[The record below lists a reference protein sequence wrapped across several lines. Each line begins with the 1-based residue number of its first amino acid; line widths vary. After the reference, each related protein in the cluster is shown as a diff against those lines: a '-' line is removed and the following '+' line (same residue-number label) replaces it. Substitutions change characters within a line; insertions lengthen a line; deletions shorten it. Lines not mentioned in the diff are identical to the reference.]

1 MHIIEWNIN
10 QATNTSN
17 NNIVP
22 GFVVN
27 EVIKNNP
34 DIFIFTEFAKTRN
47 YIDVESKLKIN
58 GFDYAVTNNDT
69 CKQNEV
75 LIAWKDDKFRI
86 DRDKIEK
93 PLAIDDMPE
102 VFIVPLNW
110 MGIKFIVAG
119 LRIKLFNNDYLKR
132 KKQLENVMDLIGKQF
147 SDYKYC
153 IIGGDFNNNKSDYK
167 NCQWRDK
174 WSLGVIDSIAKK
186 NNCIRKT
193 PDSSDGSSI
202 YQKNNYILFQEDHF
216 LVSKGIEVN
225 DVHYCRNFAKC
236 NSDIYLHEEDFQV
249 YNSQLRTV
257 TWTIPFGSGVPDHAM
272 LIADFEMLECE
283 ENKDEPKN
291 KISYE

>member
-102 VFIVPLNW
+102 VLIVPLNW

-174 WSLGVIDSIAKK
+174 WSLGVIDSIAKN

-202 YQKNNYILFQEDHF
+202 YKKIIIFYFKKIIF
-216 LVSKGIEVN
+216 LSLKEL
-225 DVHYCRNFAKC
+225 K
-236 NSDIYLHEEDFQV
+236 
-249 YNSQLRTV
+249 
-257 TWTIPFGSGVPDHAM
+257 
-272 LIADFEMLECE
+272 
-283 ENKDEPKN
+283 
-291 KISYE
+291 